1 MAGAG
6 GSGAGGSGTGKEG
19 AGVGRAARQAGA
31 PDGQVTFL
39 DGTYRETL
47 DLLHEAR
54 DYVAGQQAAERAG
67 LAPLGRLALSCETM
81 RLTARLTQ
89 VMAWLLMQ
97 KAVQAGEVARDAACA
112 PEHRLAGQAACLRVA
127 PPVPVEMP
135 PRLRSL
141 LARSHS
147 LYRRVER
154 LDALLDRQ
162 GRRQGRADS

>member
-1 MAGAG
+1 V
-6 GSGAGGSGTGKEG
+6 E
-19 AGVGRAARQAGA
+19 
-31 PDGQVTFL
+31 
-39 DGTYRETL
+39 RERMTPNDRML
-47 DLLHEAR
+47 S
-54 DYVAGQQAAERAG
+54 
-67 LAPLGRLALSCETM
+67 SCEAM
-81 RLTARLTQ
+81 RLTSRLTQ

-127 PPVPVEMP
+127 PTVPVEMP
-135 PRLRSL
+135 PRLHSL

-162 GRRQGRADS
+162 GRRQGRADSVEGASQ